1 MISLSIT
8 VEKLKHNREA
18 SHGSQAELRDF
29 LNHAIDAKK
38 HLKSISFQKFIP
50 SEIDQVRAVYET
62 IEQFLGSINAYI
74 DFDLVKE
81 TQTKEDL
88 KIELERLK
96 HEYENVKKGKPRS
109 EMEKEKKEKD
119 RQFLSDEISRIQ
131 EEFRII
137 QDNIDFDGNLSTS
150 SVFKLYSA
158 NIIDLKMLIE
168 NKMLRNENIV
178 KGLAKTIGGSQG
190 WREEHQGR
198 EFI

>member
-1 MISLSIT
+1 MIDALNKINTDLISLSIT

-74 DFDLVKE
+74 DFDLAKE

-88 KIELERLK
+88 KIELE
-96 HEYENVKKGKPRS
+96 
-109 EMEKEKKEKD
+109 
-119 RQFLSDEISRIQ
+119 
-131 EEFRII
+131 
-137 QDNIDFDGNLSTS
+137 
-150 SVFKLYSA
+150 
-158 NIIDLKMLIE
+158 
-168 NKMLRNENIV
+168 
-178 KGLAKTIGGSQG
+178 
-190 WREEHQGR
+190 
-198 EFI
+198 